1 LCAAALIQPIKA
13 IKPKKPAEI
22 SAGFYNAENAEMNS
36 IVIRLKIS
44 VRYVKR
50 YINIKWVAA
59 IRTIHNAM
67 EIGNPINIPR

>member
-1 LCAAALIQPIKA
+1 LCAAALIRHVKV

-22 SAGFYNAENAEMNS
+22 SAGFYNAENAEINS
-36 IVIRLKIS
+36 IFIRLKIS

-50 YINIKWVAA
+50 YINIKRLAV